1 MGVGVRG
8 RLVLTHRLQDAV
20 GDLGSLGFLPLSAHH
35 MAAVSWPLMAA
46 DLPTILHILHTW
58 Q

>member
-1 MGVGVRG
+1 VGVRG